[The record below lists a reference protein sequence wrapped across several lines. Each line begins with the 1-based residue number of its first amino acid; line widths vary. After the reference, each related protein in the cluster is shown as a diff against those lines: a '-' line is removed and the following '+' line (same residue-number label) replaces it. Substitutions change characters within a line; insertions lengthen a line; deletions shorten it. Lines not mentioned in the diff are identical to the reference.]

1 MKRDQENL
9 LCLIQEI
16 INEIEDN
23 LDSPLLVKDFAA
35 KSGYSIWQFQRIFRS
50 MVGDTIGNYLR
61 GRRLTLAADKIL
73 NTKEKIIDIAI
84 EYQFG
89 SQEAF
94 SRAFKSHFGNTPKKV
109 RDEKPN
115 LVIKQKPKLSI
126 ENLRHFNGGIE
137 PEPTILELPEKTFVG
152 LEVDIP
158 SHLEEAA
165 GIVQLLV
172 STWISFNQR
181 KSEIE
186 NRLNKTSFGI
196 AKSEG
201 KFNEENMMRYMAS
214 VEVEKL
220 TSIPKGMVSY
230 TVPAQCYAVFKNK
243 GLGDV
248 TVHTIT
254 YIYGTW
260 LPQSK
265 FKRAAGDDME
275 LFDSRFDMNNEDS
288 VSEYFIPIEKM

>member
-1 MKRDQENL
+1 MKRSQEDL
-9 LCLIQEI
+9 LSLIQEV
-16 INEIEDN
+16 INEIEQN
-23 LDSPLLVKDFAA
+23 LTEPLSVKDFSA

-61 GRRLTLAADKIL
+61 GRRLTMAASKIL
-73 NTKEKIIDIAI
+73 KTEEKIIDIAL

-94 SRAFKSHFGNTPKKV
+94 SRAFKTFFGETPKKV

-115 LVIKQKPKLSI
+115 LIIKQKPKLSI

-137 PEPTILELPEKTFVG
+137 SEPQLIEALEQKFVG
-152 LEVDIP
+152 LEIDIP
-158 SHLEEAA
+158 SHMEAA
-165 GIVQLLV
+165 LEIVPLLV
-172 STWISFNQR
+172 STWLEFNKR
-181 KSEIE
+181 KSEIK
-186 NRLNKTSFGI
+186 NRLGKTSFGI

-201 KFNEENMMRYMAS
+201 KYNTENMMRYLAV
-214 VEVEKL
+214 VEVSEYEDIPEGFS
-220 TSIPKGMVSY
+220 TYTIPK
-230 TVPAQCYAVFKNK
+230 TTYAAFENK
-243 GLGDV
+243 GLGNT

-265 FKRAAGDDME
+265 FKRSAGDDME
-275 LFDSRFDMNNEDS
+275 IFDSRFDLNDENS
-288 VSEYFIPIEKM
+288 VSKYLIPVQEV